1 MVLIAA
7 LSLSTCLKSK
17 TSVDYSEFKQILEYS
32 TEADGITSEK
42 IDKIVSTNGS
52 SVIKSNLS
60 NKTYTTFQLCEVV
73 FKNYNIDFSIKI
85 NGSIVKSFTTNY
97 SRSADVVATLEE
109 ALAKA
114 GVSYTYTDPNAGSI
128 WSTLMPIFG
137 YVLVAIVFFI
147 IMMQTQGG
155 TKGAMNFAKT
165 NARLNHNLKV
175 RFTDVAGAEEE
186 KAELAEVVDFLK
198 NPKSFRNSAREFP
211 RACCS

>member
-109 ALAKA
+109 VLAKPA
-114 GVSYTYTDPNAGSI
+114 CLILIPTPTRDLYGR
-128 WSTLMPIFG
+128 
-137 YVLVAIVFFI
+137 
-147 IMMQTQGG
+147 
-155 TKGAMNFAKT
+155 
-165 NARLNHNLKV
+165 RLCRYSV
-175 RFTDVAGAEEE
+175 TFSSR
-186 KAELAEVVDFLK
+186 
-198 NPKSFRNSAREFP
+198 
-211 RACCS
+211 